1 MLKYN
6 MAKLMLPEKQEDR
19 FIPVRVVYRGCEP
32 AVRIGWR
39 HGSRTPWIQPHYF
52 NPSAYSIE
60 KGKVIVVVAG
70 KGIGKTNLLRNM
82 VQAYYRTT
90 RNPIVVFQ
98 EKKDDLNFN
107 RYPPVS
113 KIKEFGIERI
123 RLAPPQ
129 GCRNNQRRLIPLP
142 DELKKD
148 EMEYK
153 LPLAE
158 MDYSTLSEYLGKRM
172 SMTVAGLVLEKIW
185 RDRRNHTSI
194 SALKDAIA
202 REMPKF
208 ENDPYYNQIL
218 LYLERFLMFLE
229 IDRLIEAK
237 RAKFVDNY
245 IHPEQINVID
255 LSNIGDLDIKR
266 FVVAQTLN
274 MLERTYRKK
283 ECFIGITESHIYA
296 PETGDFE
303 SKRAMIRLVTVLAR
317 SYGWTVFLET
327 QSPDAIERII
337 LENADEIYI
346 LGYVQ
351 RSKLSKMLRTASVNF
366 EGFIELFYKVAGSLP
381 KGMGVYGLATDPY
394 NPYVVRIQLSPVG

>member
-1 MLKYN
+1 
-6 MAKLMLPEKQEDR
+6 
-19 FIPVRVVYRGCEP
+19 
-32 AVRIGWR
+32 
-39 HGSRTPWIQPHYF
+39 
-52 NPSAYSIE
+52 
-60 KGKVIVVVAG
+60 
-70 KGIGKTNLLRNM
+70 
-82 VQAYYRTT
+82 
-90 RNPIVVFQ
+90 
-98 EKKDDLNFN
+98 
-107 RYPPVS
+107 
-113 KIKEFGIERI
+113 
-123 RLAPPQ
+123 
-129 GCRNNQRRLIPLP
+129 
-142 DELKKD
+142 
-148 EMEYK
+148 
-153 LPLAE
+153 

-218 LYLERFLMFLE
+218 LYLERFLIFLE

-274 MLERTYRKK
+274 MLERAYRKR

-303 SKRAMIRLVTVLAR
+303 SKRATIRLVTVLAR

-337 LENADEIYI
+337 LENADEVYI

-381 KGMGVYGLATDPY
+381 KGIGVYGSATDPY
-394 NPYVVRIQLSPVG
+394 NPYLVRIQLSPVG